1 MKKIGAVVFA
11 MVLFFSTGN
20 VLAKDEVEKSNATD
34 IKIHKKKVLS
44 DEERKA
50 LEGTKGKP
58 TRPIDDGTFTSLAT
72 GEIGSSLPVG
82 GQKYALVIGLANY
95 SGTVNDLCVA
105 AAKTADQFPESNEG
119 LSAYCQDSDSL
130 HMQQALIEEYGYDE
144 VAILRDGSATKANIL
159 AEMEKL
165 KAKLVGGDDE
175 VTFFFSGHGVSGK
188 YLGIVDKEKV
198 DEAVFTYD
206 NQFIW
211 DDDLKKWADS
221 LSVYRAVFAFD
232 ICLAGGMND
241 LAGDNRI
248 LAMSSGE
255 TESSN
260 TYYLGGAQTDTNV
273 FQQSEG
279 FFSHYF
285 VKRGMF
291 NYEGVPDGSN
301 LLSEGDLNKY
311 DQKVSVEEAFSYAYP
326 LVKIKQSPVLNDK
339 FSNDLLL

>member
-1 MKKIGAVVFA
+1 MRKIGAVVFA
-11 MVLFFSTGN
+11 LALFFSAEI
-20 VLAKDEVEKSNATD
+20 VLAKDDVEKNKATD

-50 LEGTKGKP
+50 LESIKGKP
-58 TRPIDDGTFTSLAT
+58 VRPSDDSEVGFLAT
-72 GEIGSSLPVG
+72 GEIGSSLPEG
-82 GQKYALVIGLANY
+82 GQKYAIVIGLANY
-95 SGTVNDLCVA
+95 SGTEHDLCVA
-105 AAKTADQFPESNEG
+105 AAETADQFPESNEG

-130 HMQQALIEEYGYDE
+130 HMRQALIDEYDYEDTNII
-144 VAILRDGSATKANIL
+144 ILRDGSATKANIL
-159 AEMEKL
+159 NKMEEIKS
-165 KAKLVGGDDE
+165 KLVGGDDE
-175 VTFFFSGHGVSGK
+175 VVFFFSGHGVSGK

-248 LAMSSGE
+248 LVMSSSE
-255 TESSN
+255 TQSSY
-260 TYYLGGAQTDTNV
+260 TYYLGGAQTDINV

-285 VKRGMF
+285 VKRGLF

-301 LLSEGDLNKY
+301 ILNEC
-311 DQKVSVEEAFSYAYP
+311 DQKVTVEEAFSYAYP
-326 LVKIKQSPVLNDK
+326 LVKIKQTPVLNDK
-339 FSNDLLL
+339 FLNDLFL